1 MRRAAIGL
9 VAAAIVAAAAVAGEL
24 AARTK
29 WEGTAVET
37 SFYSKGV
44 RGRVHLSVYLPPGY
58 DAGSPKRYPV
68 VYFLH
73 GLPAGSTAYQG
84 FDFLKTALDAV
95 GKPAI
100 LVAPQ
105 GARDSDSDP
114 EYLDWGP
121 GRDWETAVGVEL
133 PRFVDAHYRTIRS
146 RRGRAIVGLSAGGY
160 GATILALHHL
170 DAFAVVESWSGYFH
184 PTDPTGTR
192 TLNVGSAAAN
202 ARASAHTYVAQL
214 RAAFSRRP
222 TFFGFYVGAGDT
234 RFRAE
239 NEQLDRE
246 LRAARV
252 PHVFRVYSGGH
263 DNTVWTA
270 HATAWLR
277 LALAHLASET

>member
-9 VAAAIVAAAAVAGEL
+9 VAAALVAAAVVAGEVSGR
-24 AARTK
+24 AMWA
-29 WEGTAVET
+29 GTTAET

-44 RGRVHLSVYLPPGY
+44 RGRVHLSVYLPSGY
-58 DAGSPKRYPV
+58 ATSTTHYPV

-73 GLPAGSTAYQG
+73 GLPAGSRSYQG
-84 FDFLKTALDAV
+84 FDFLKSALDAV

-105 GARDSDSDP
+105 GARDNDSDP

-121 GRDWETAVGVEL
+121 GRNWETAVGVEL
-133 PRFVDAHYRTIRS
+133 PRFVDAHYRTIASRS
-146 RRGRAIVGLSAGGY
+146 GRAIVGLSAGGY
-160 GATILALHHL
+160 GATLLALHHL

-184 PTDPTGTR
+184 PTNPSGTAP
-192 TLNVGSAAAN
+192 LNVGSASKN
-202 ARASAHTYVAQL
+202 ARASAHTYVSQL

-239 NEQLDRE
+239 NEQLDSE

-252 PHVFRVYSGGH
+252 PHVFRVYPGGH

-277 LALAHLASET
+277 LALAHLSAAR

>member
-1 MRRAAIGL
+1 FG
-9 VAAAIVAAAAVAGEL
+9 
-24 AARTK
+24 
-29 WEGTAVET
+29 
-37 SFYSKGV
+37 
-44 RGRVHLSVYLPPGY
+44 
-58 DAGSPKRYPV
+58 
-68 VYFLH
+68 
-73 GLPAGSTAYQG
+73 
-84 FDFLKTALDAV
+84 
-95 GKPAI
+95 
-100 LVAPQ
+100 
-105 GARDSDSDP
+105 
-114 EYLDWGP
+114 
-121 GRDWETAVGVEL
+121 
-133 PRFVDAHYRTIRS
+133 
-146 RRGRAIVGLSAGGY
+146 
-160 GATILALHHL
+160 
-170 DAFAVVESWSGYFH
+170 VVESWSGYFH

-202 ARASAHTYVAQL
+202 ARASAHTYVSQL

-277 LALAHLASET
+277 LALAHLASEPSAGSGRGARGPV